1 MKTPNEKRAEKRISI
16 MLSVV
21 DRQVVAPNK
30 EFLDKLR
37 AKSTAEFLAF
47 STDSNKQSRETIL
60 ISRWR
65 MIMKSRITKLAIAAV
80 VIVAVILGLNL
91 TSGPDLASVTWAGM
105 IEHIENAKTITWQ
118 TTSTE
123 QGGTTTTTRYMV
135 LEPYSMRVE
144 LPDGR
149 VMITDHQQERTLA
162 LDTADKI
169 ARVAYARP
177 EMFNYDDYFKNM
189 SLPAASVVEIGNRE
203 INGRQTIGFRIERP
217 KGNNGTYGV
226 MADNE
231 PIVEN
236 ELIFWTDT
244 ETQLPVL
251 IEETSV
257 GSEGRT
263 VHSITDEIVFGAE
276 LDEALFSLEP
286 PPGYELQYNNGMIDR
301 MKSAVSINKIL
312 KACAIYDNQHGQWP
326 DSLQE
331 LDLSDVDVNRYIY
344 LKPSGQSEGRMIVLY
359 DVYDAW
365 EGGTNV
371 GFDNYR
377 VEFMEDES
385 EFKKLLEN
393 R

>member
-1 MKTPNEKRAEKRISI
+1 MSEINDKQIKRCFEDISQFEPSPEVTARDLDRARKSLTRQTSGQRTKEQKIWRI
-16 MLSVV
+16 
-21 DRQVVAPNK
+21 
-30 EFLDKLR
+30 
-37 AKSTAEFLAF
+37 
-47 STDSNKQSRETIL
+47 
-60 ISRWR
+60 
-65 MIMKSRITKLAIAAV
+65 IMKSRITKLAVAAV
-80 VIVAVILGLNL
+80 VIIAVILGLNI
-91 TSGPDLASVTWAGM
+91 TGGPDLASLTWAGM
-105 IEHIENAKTITWQ
+105 IEHIENAKTITWK

-123 QGGTTTTTRYMV
+123 EGGTATTRYMV
-135 LEPYSMRVE
+135 LEPYLMRVE

-162 LDTADKI
+162 LDTTDKI
-169 ARVAYARP
+169 AVVAYARP
-177 EMFNYDDYFKNM
+177 EMFNYDDYFRNM
-189 SLPAASVVEIGNRE
+189 SLPSASVVEIGSRQV
-203 INGRQTIGFRIERP
+203 NGRQTIGFRIERP

-236 ELIFWTDT
+236 ELTFWIDT

-257 GSEGRT
+257 GSAGRT
-263 VHSITDEIVFGAE
+263 VHSNTDEIVFGAE

-286 PPGYELQYNNGMIDR
+286 PSGYELQHDGGMIER
-301 MKSAVSINKIL
+301 MKSAVSMNEIL
-312 KACAIYDNQHGQWP
+312 KACYIHNNQHGQWP
-326 DSLQE
+326 DSLQQ

-359 DVYDAW
+359 DISDAW
-365 EGGTNV
+365 EAGINV
-371 GFDNYR
+371 GFNDYR

-385 EFKKLLEN
+385 EFKELLEN